1 MIKNMP
7 DNQINAEFDA
17 IFKHTAFKHTAKPQG
32 VEERAA
38 EINTAREDK
47 KPLPEYTP
55 DALSNVLGE
64 LVRAQLL
71 WSKVLPELPVNLLLV
86 DEWGRVL
93 AATVQVVDEVLH
105 SSMQQVVGGYLSA
118 ALGRITCDAEL
129 ILALDNAVAGG
140 FAWSAELT
148 ADRLTCGQGHWGI
161 RLLPID
167 DNGRGGRVNLLLL
180 ERLDTR
186 ISDFWQIRQLM
197 QTEANMQLTHMG
209 KLSGGVL
216 HEVKNIVQN
225 FSGVVQ
231 VMQTKCPEA
240 ESVQGF
246 LRMMNEQIAEM
257 NKLLYGFM
265 GLGRCDENVTDY
277 SLNEVIEETL
287 RLLYPCCR
295 MQRMEVLTDLAEDLP
310 LLYIDRTRIK
320 QVLLNCLENSMEAIE
335 ALRQKQPRLAGEIKI
350 STAWDEQKQEVSLL
364 IEDNGIGIT
373 AEQQAHLM
381 RPFYTSKPNGTG
393 LGVSISRGIIALHGG
408 SMELTGRP
416 EQGCQVRVV
425 LPYQTEPA
433 KKYKKQSKS
442 LYAELVKLTNDGR

>member
-7 DNQINAEFDA
+7 DNRMNSINSVNAE
-17 IFKHTAFKHTAKPQG
+17 
-32 VEERAA
+32 
-38 EINTAREDK
+38 REDK
-47 KPLPEYTP
+47 LALPEYTP
-55 DALSNVLGE
+55 DALGNVLGE

-93 AATVQVVDEVLH
+93 AATVQVVKEVLH

-148 ADRLTCGQGHWGI
+148 ADRLLDGEGHWGV

-167 DNGRGGRVNLLLL
+167 DNGHGGRVYLLLL
-180 ERLDTR
+180 ERLDNRT
-186 ISDFWQIRQLM
+186 SDFWQRRQLL

-209 KLSGGVL
+209 KLSGGVM

-225 FSGVVQ
+225 LSGVVQ

-257 NKLLYGFM
+257 NNLLYGFM
-265 GLGRCDENVTDY
+265 GLGRCGDGNVTDY

-287 RLLYPCCR
+287 RLLNPCCR

-310 LLYIDRTRIK
+310 LLFIDRTRIK

-350 STAWDEQKQEVSLL
+350 HTACDEQRQEVYLL

-408 SMELTGRP
+408 SMELTGLP
-416 EQGCQVRVV
+416 EQGCRVCVV

-433 KKYKKQSKS
+433 RKYKEKHKQKHKS
-442 LYAELVKLTNDGR
+442 LYDELVKIADEGC

>member
-1 MIKNMP
+1 MNAV
-7 DNQINAEFDA
+7 NSVNAE
-17 IFKHTAFKHTAKPQG
+17 
-32 VEERAA
+32 
-38 EINTAREDK
+38 REDK
-47 KPLPEYTP
+47 LPLPEYTP

-93 AATVQVVDEVLH
+93 AATVQVVKEVLH

-118 ALGRITCDAEL
+118 ALGRITKDVEL

-148 ADRLTCGQGHWGI
+148 ADRLPDGEGHWGV

-167 DNGRGGRVNLLLL
+167 DNGHGGRVYLLLL
-180 ERLDTR
+180 ENLDNCT
-186 ISDFWQIRQLM
+186 SDFWQLRQLL

-225 FSGVVQ
+225 LSGVVQ

-265 GLGRCDENVTDY
+265 GLGRCDENITDY

-287 RLLYPCCR
+287 RLLEPCCR

-310 LLYIDRTRIK
+310 LLFIDRTRMK

-335 ALRQKQPRLAGEIKI
+335 ALRQKQPRLNGEIKI
-350 STAWDEQKQEVSLL
+350 NTACDEQKQEVYLL

-373 AEQQAHLM
+373 AEQQAHLT

-408 SMELTGRP
+408 SMELSGLP
-416 EQGCQVRVV
+416 DKGCRVCVV

-433 KKYKKQSKS
+433 KKYKEKRKG
-442 LYAELVKLTNDGR
+442 LYDELVKIANDGR